1 MFIGPFWKLKKCNA
15 RLKTKKLKQKKD
27 EKLSEKVEKH
37 AKVNSRN
44 IYCTIIKMRRKK
56 KQK

>member
-56 KQK
+56 QK